1 MYRNIALTLMML
13 WVLAAPTQSSIGE
26 NLTTMMEPTI
36 VGQINQTDKT
46 VSPAEANLWLQQRTL
61 WQERAFWTR
70 MAIMAILQDSA
81 DKGPVVKRLMRNY
94 EDTTQNLVPYYGNET
109 SEKYGNLIRD
119 NLLITADFANAVRQ
133 KDKTALANAS
143 VEWNKNVEELAD
155 FENTLGANMTQIDRK
170 AIWLQ
175 QLNLTKNETMQ
186 LFDKDY
192 SASIDTFDRIEELTS
207 MMADSLAN
215 GIIRRFSGEFRQTE
229 S

>member
-1 MYRNIALTLMML
+1 MYRNIALTLMVL

-36 VGQINQTDKT
+36 IGQINQTDRI

-70 MAIMAILQDSA
+70 MAIMAILQNSA

-133 KDKTALANAS
+133 KDQTALANAS
-143 VEWNKNVEELAD
+143 VEWNKNVEEIAD
-155 FENTLGANMTQIDRK
+155 FENTLGANLTQIDRR
-170 AIWLQ
+170 AMWLQ

-192 SASIDTFDRIEELTS
+192 SASIDTFDRIEELSS

-215 GIIRRFSGEFRQTE
+215 GIIRRFSEEFRQN
-229 S
+229 